1 MQNAARQSAEQLVR
15 VATSEGQN
23 IADAPL
29 YGNYAI
35 ADTPLERIFG
45 DNLAPLQAT
54 KQKYDPDNVMGLAG
68 GWKL

>member
-1 MQNAARQSAEQLVR
+1 MQSAQHLTA
-15 VATSEGQN
+15 VAQGEGQN
-23 IADAPL
+23 IADAAL

-45 DNLAPLQAT
+45 ANLPSMRVA
-54 KQKYDPDNVMGLAG
+54 KQKYDPQNVMGLAG